1 MKKYRIELV
10 FAAALAAVSFL
21 SCEELDDNVLKHTE
35 DRKEEAISLDDL
47 ARLLS
52 SVPIGASQMEEVSRA
67 VNTSTA
73 NGYDEEYT
81 MKNVF
86 ASPGTGVGEEIT
98 KSEPT
103 VYDRPLKDLIAEAV
117 RERYSTRSSEGG
129 SAEEYLASLSD
140 SDMQIYWPY
149 SDEWDGES
157 LPVITYD
164 PLDGASKNV
173 GYTLSGEEIVVSE
186 EYARK
191 NPVWV
196 VNFNEDES
204 YKTIEM
210 LRREDPDWGSGG
222 GTISVKSE
230 KDFKTLILRSFRAT
244 RPYDSWLSGASEFF
258 VKCGSIEGFNAR
270 TEAEIAV
277 YSPTVS
283 DFMIVVRRNQVD
295 KVMPFNAI
303 IVSEWTDNLSSC
315 AFIITEDDGG
325 SRTTWKCSAT
335 VKYNSKNYGFD
346 LEIPLN
352 TRDDIVWRGQLTRN
366 FVEKY
371 SGRTLRFGDVSLVL
385 ELI

>member
-1 MKKYRIELV
+1 
-10 FAAALAAVSFL
+10 
-21 SCEELDDNVLKHTE
+21 
-35 DRKEEAISLDDL
+35 
-47 ARLLS
+47 
-52 SVPIGASQMEEVSRA
+52 
-67 VNTSTA
+67 
-73 NGYDEEYT
+73 

-196 VNFNEDES
+196 VNFNEDAS

>member
-1 MKKYRIELV
+1 MKKYRLH
-10 FAAALAAVSFL
+10 FMLAAILAAVALL
-21 SCEELDDNVLKHTE
+21 SCEELDDNVEKHTE
-35 DRKEEAISLDDL
+35 DRAEEALSLDEF
-47 ARLLS
+47 ARILS
-52 SVPIGASQMEEVSRA
+52 SVPIGADQMKEVADA
-67 VNTSTA
+67 VSSSTT

-81 MKNVF
+81 MRSVF
-86 ASPGTGVGEEIT
+86 SSPGAGVGEDVT
-98 KSEPT
+98 KSGSS
-103 VYDRPLKDLIAEAV
+103 VYERPLRDLIADAV
-117 RERYSTRSSEGG
+117 RERYSTRGSEE
-129 SAEEYLASLSD
+129 SAEDYLATISD
-140 SDMQIYWPY
+140 SNMQIYWPY
-149 SDEWDGES
+149 SDSWDGVS

-173 GYTLSGEEIVVSE
+173 GYTLSGEEIIVSE
-186 EYARK
+186 EFART

-196 VNFNEDES
+196 VNINEDAS

-210 LRREDPDWGSGG
+210 LRREDPDWGTGG
-222 GTISVKSE
+222 GTISVKSDN
-230 KDFKTLILRSFRAT
+230 DFKTLILRSFRAT
-244 RPYDSWLSGASEFF
+244 RAYDSWLSGASEFF

-270 TEAEIAV
+270 TEAELAV

-283 DFMIVVRRNQVD
+283 DFMIVVRRNQID

-303 IVSEWTDNLSSC
+303 IVSEWTDMLSTC

-346 LEIPLN
+346 VEIPLN

-366 FVEKY
+366 FIEKY
-371 SGRTLRFGDVSLVL
+371 SGKNLRFGDVSLVL

>member
-1 MKKYRIELV
+1 MKTLSEILI
-10 FAAALAAVSFL
+10 AAAVVLLSASACNRGGEAVDNYRQNSLMSKRDVARMLSSLPIGSAQMGEVYDAVS
-21 SCEELDDNVLKHTE
+21 
-35 DRKEEAISLDDL
+35 
-47 ARLLS
+47 S
-52 SVPIGASQMEEVSRA
+52 SS
-67 VNTSTA
+67 A
-73 NGYDEEYT
+73 NGYDEEYMMLDLLT
-81 MKNVF
+81 I
-86 ASPGTGVGEEIT
+86 PGAGVGDDRT
-98 KSEPT
+98 KAVKASAAYP
-103 VYDRPLKDLIAEAV
+103 VPIKSLI
-117 RERYSTRSSEGG
+117 
-129 SAEEYLASLSD
+129 EEYLAKKTSAPTKSGASD
-140 SDMQIYWPY
+140 VQHYLDDLRDSGMQIYWPY

-196 VNFNEDES
+196 VNFNEDAS

>member
-1 MKKYRIELV
+1 MLAAL
-10 FAAALAAVSFL
+10 FAAFAIL
-21 SCEELDDNVLKHTE
+21 SCEELDDNVEKHTE
-35 DRKEEAISLDDL
+35 DRAEEALTLDEF
-47 ARLLS
+47 ARILS
-52 SVPIGASQMEEVSRA
+52 SVPIGKGQMEEVARA
-67 VNTSTA
+67 VNTSA
-73 NGYDEEYT
+73 VNGYDEEYT

-86 ASPGTGVGEEIT
+86 SSPGMGVGEEAT
-98 KSEPT
+98 KADPSFYEK
-103 VYDRPLKDLIAEAV
+103 PLRDLIAEAV
-117 RERYSTRSSEGG
+117 RDRFATRSSDD
-129 SAEEYLASLSD
+129 SAEDYLASIAD

-149 SDEWDGES
+149 SDFWDGES

-186 EYARK
+186 DYARS

-196 VNFNEDES
+196 VNMNEDSS

-210 LRREDPDWGSGG
+210 LRREDPGWGSGG
-222 GTISVKSE
+222 GTISVRSDKN
-230 KDFKTLILRSFRAT
+230 FKTLILRSFRAT
-244 RPYDSWLSGASEFF
+244 RAYDSWLSGASEFF

-270 TEAEIAV
+270 TDAELAV

-283 DFMIVVRRNQVD
+283 DFMIVVRRSQID
-295 KVMPFNAI
+295 KTMPFNAI
-303 IVSEWTDNLSSC
+303 IVSEWTDMLSTC

-325 SRTTWKCSAT
+325 SMTTWKCSAT

-346 LEIPLN
+346 VEIPLN

-366 FVEKY
+366 FIEKY
-371 SGRTLRFGDVSLVL
+371 SGKNLRFGDVSLVL

>member
-1 MKKYRIELV
+1 M
-10 FAAALAAVSFL
+10 
-21 SCEELDDNVLKHTE
+21 
-35 DRKEEAISLDDL
+35 
-47 ARLLS
+47 
-52 SVPIGASQMEEVSRA
+52 
-67 VNTSTA
+67 
-73 NGYDEEYT
+73 
-81 MKNVF
+81 
-86 ASPGTGVGEEIT
+86 
-98 KSEPT
+98 
-103 VYDRPLKDLIAEAV
+103 
-117 RERYSTRSSEGG
+117 
-129 SAEEYLASLSD
+129 
-140 SDMQIYWPY
+140 
-149 SDEWDGES
+149 
-157 LPVITYD
+157 
-164 PLDGASKNV
+164 
-173 GYTLSGEEIVVSE
+173 VSE

-196 VNFNEDES
+196 VNFNEDAS